1 MKRKLEVT
9 ELIFKIISYTL
20 LTVFALCCLYPF
32 VYALSASISGREAV
46 EYSRV
51 VLLPVD
57 IQFDAF
63 ARMFNDNM
71 FWNAYTNT
79 LFLTLFGTLFS
90 MFVAI
95 LGGYALSKKRLLFR
109 KTFNFFLVFTMWFSA
124 GIVPQ
129 YLNYLATDKI
139 FQAVGVTDRKWLVVI
154 AMGMQAMNI
163 ILLRNAFEGVPS
175 EIEEAA
181 IVDGATE
188 MQVLSKV
195 YIPMSKSTIATV
207 ALFFAISRWNGYF
220 WAMRMIPAQTNERPL
235 QVFIRSTLM
244 DLQDPDQVSSWAEP
258 YARDSVI
265 YALIVCSIIPILIIY
280 PFIQKYFAKGVNVG
294 GVKE

>member
-1 MKRKLEVT
+1 MKRKLEFT
-9 ELIFKIISYTL
+9 ELLFKILSYVF
-20 LTVFALCCLYPF
+20 LTIFALCCLYPF
-32 VYALSASISGREAV
+32 LYALSSSLSGIHEV
-46 EYSRV
+46 ESGQV
-51 VLLPVD
+51 ILLPKN

-63 ARMFNDNM
+63 IRMFSDNN

-79 LFLTLFGTLFS
+79 LFITFYGTLWA
-90 MFVAI
+90 MGVAI
-95 LGGYALSKKRLLFR
+95 LGAYALSKKRLLFR
-109 KTFNFFLVFTMWFSA
+109 KGINFFLVFTMWFSA

-129 YLNYLATDKI
+129 YINYLNTQDVFHIFGITD
-139 FQAVGVTDRKWLVVI
+139 DKWLVVI
-154 AMGMQAMNI
+154 AMGMAAMNI

-188 MQVLSKV
+188 FQVLTNV

-207 ALFFAISRWNGYF
+207 ALLFGISRWNGYF
-220 WAMRMIPAQTNERPL
+220 WARQMMMNANEQPL
-235 QVFIRSTLM
+235 QVYIRKQLE
-244 DLQDPDQVSSWAEP
+244 LFQDPDFMTGWNEV
-258 YARDSVI
+258 YASDSVI
-265 YALIVCSIIPILIIY
+265 YSLIVCSVIPILVIY

>member
-1 MKRKLEVT
+1 MKRKLEVS
-9 ELIFKIISYTL
+9 ELIFKIISYTV
-20 LTVFALCCLYPF
+20 LTVFSICCLYPF
-32 VYALSASISGREAV
+32 VYAISASISGAEAV
-46 EYSRV
+46 EYSQV
-51 VLLPVD
+51 VLFPKD

-63 ARMFNDNM
+63 SKMFNNNM

-79 LFLTLFGTLFS
+79 LFLTVYGTIWSLLIS
-90 MFVAI
+90 IMGA
-95 LGGYALSKKRLLFR
+95 YALSKKRLLFR
-109 KTFNFFLVFTMWFSA
+109 RFFNFFLVFTMWFSA

-129 YLNYLATDKI
+129 YLNYLDTRDI
-139 FQAVGVTDRKWLVVI
+139 FQSFGINDDKWLVVI
-154 AMGMQAMNI
+154 AMGMAAMNI

-175 EIEEAA
+175 DIEEAA

-188 MQVLSKV
+188 MQVLTKV

-220 WAMRMIPAQTNERPL
+220 WARQMISNANEHPL
-235 QVFIRSTLM
+235 QVFIRLKLEEYT
-244 DLQDPDQVSSWAEP
+244 DPEVMAGWNET
-258 YARDSVI
+258 YASDSMI
-265 YALIVCSIIPILIIY
+265 YALVVCSIVPILIIY